1 MNRLTWYWIS
11 FEKNLSIFGK
21 SFQFLPKKNKPFFKE
36 ILIFKQL
43 KFGTTFE
50 ITTAMK
56 NIFYLAIGMVALF
69 GCKKT
74 LENQQ
79 STPTPKEF
87 VTDIN
92 EMIVP
97 EGFDYKSTQDV
108 EFSVRLLT
116 NTDQP
121 MVGIRVDFMDKAP
134 EDGGLVYATGISD
147 ASGYVT
153 ISKELPTYLTE
164 MVINTDFLGLPNNL
178 VAPIQAGKV
187 QATVGGTA
195 PQRLFTA
202 DTRKHYPNS
211 ALGKNAS
218 KFSYKLGRWN
228 NSGLPLYLLPTR
240 DVISQTFL
248 NDINVSLPER
258 RPVPQFNPEYLQGNK
273 ERNLILKEQC
283 DVWITFV
290 GEGAGFMNSLFFFVY
305 NKNNKPTT
313 MSQIDSFYAIFPNAS
328 YSGSGGSMIA
338 GDKVYIG
345 RFGADTA
352 IGFAIASNGWNSG
365 TRTIGVGNNLYTT
378 IKELNPES
386 NPTKAEHVVLL
397 YDNPTE
403 RFLIGFEDLHRS
415 SGGSDEDFNDLI
427 VYASANPVKAVEITN
442 IVPST
447 QAKDTDGDGVD
458 DEFDEFDNDK
468 DRAYTVTYPASGMA
482 SLAFEDLWPS
492 KGDYDLND
500 VVVDYQYTA
509 VTDAANKVKDLQCKY
524 KLRAAGGIFKNGFS
538 VEMPFN
544 RSEVSTITGNNAG
557 LEAGVT
563 KAILKVFNNSKALI
577 SGYNTMQGVKF
588 IETDTIYANLTLA
601 SSKTFTLGTFNPFIY
616 VDEPGKGRGYEVHL
630 SGMQPTQ
637 LANMSVLGTN
647 SDASNPAKGF
657 YYKTK
662 NNLPFA
668 IAIPEQFEYPWEKTQ
683 IVLAHLRFAS
693 WAQSGG
699 TQYTDWYKVKS
710 GYRDASKFYV
720 KP

>member
-1 MNRLTWYWIS
+1 MTMNKT
-11 FEKNLSIFGK
+11 
-21 SFQFLPKKNKPFFKE
+21 
-36 ILIFKQL
+36 ILL
-43 KFGTTFE
+43 G
-50 ITTAMK
+50 
-56 NIFYLAIGMVALF
+56 LGLVALF

-79 STPTPKEF
+79 TTPTPKEF

-92 EMIVP
+92 DMIVP
-97 EGFDYKSTQDV
+97 DGFDYKTSQEV
-108 EFSVRLLT
+108 QFSIRLLT

-121 MVGIRVDFMDKAP
+121 LVGIRVDFMDKSP
-134 EDGGLVYATGISD
+134 EDGGIIFTTGISD
-147 ASGYVT
+147 ANGYVT
-153 ISKELPTYLTE
+153 VTKELPTYISE
-164 MVINTDFLGLPNNL
+164 MVINTDYLGLPNNI

-187 QATVGGTA
+187 QATLGGTA

-202 DTRKHYPNS
+202 DTRNKYPIP

-218 KFSYKLGRWN
+218 RFSYKLGRWN
-228 NSGLPLYLLPTR
+228 NQGLPNYLLPGR
-240 DVISQTFL
+240 DALSQSFL

-258 RPVPQFNPEYLQGNK
+258 RPVPQYNPEYLQSNK

-290 GEGAGFMNSLFFFVY
+290 GEGAGYANSLFFFVY
-305 NKNNKPTT
+305 NKNNKPTS

-352 IGFAIASNGWNSG
+352 IGFAIAANGWDGAS
-365 TRTIGVGNNLYTT
+365 RTVTMGYNLYTT
-378 IKELNPES
+378 IKEINPES
-386 NPTKAEHVVLL
+386 NPAKSEHVVLL

-403 RFLIGFEDLHRS
+403 RFLIGFEDLVRS
-415 SGGSDEDFNDLI
+415 NGGSDEDFNDVI
-427 VYASANPVKAVEITN
+427 VYATANPVKAIEVTN

-468 DRAYTVTYPASGMA
+468 DRAYTSSYPATGMA

-509 VTDAANKVKDLQCKY
+509 VTDAANKLKDLRCKY

-538 VEMPFN
+538 VELPFN
-544 RSEVSTITGNNAG
+544 RTEVSEITGNGAG

-588 IETDTIYANLTLA
+588 IETDTIFANITL
-601 SSKTFTLGTFNPFIY
+601 SNSKQVTLGTFNPFIY

-630 SGMQPTQ
+630 SGMTPTE
-637 LANMSVLGTN
+637 LVNNSILGTN
-647 SDASNPAKGF
+647 SDATNPAKGF

-662 NNLPFA
+662 TNLPFA
-668 IAIPEQFEYPWEKTQ
+668 IAIPEKFEYPWEKTQ

-699 TQYTDWYKVKS
+699 SQYTDWYKVKS
-710 GYRDASKFYV
+710 GYRDNSKFYI